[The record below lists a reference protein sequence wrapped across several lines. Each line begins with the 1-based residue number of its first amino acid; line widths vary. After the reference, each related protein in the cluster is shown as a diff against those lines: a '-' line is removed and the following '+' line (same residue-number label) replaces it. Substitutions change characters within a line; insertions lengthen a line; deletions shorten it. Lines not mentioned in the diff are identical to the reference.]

1 MKAFTVFVLLC
12 VVSGAHSSSRDESCS
27 NHDKAMDD
35 ALKTVC
41 AKTCMRWSVVNSYDM
56 TDGIGQVLN
65 SATHNRCGSS
75 EGIVTINELQIDPS
89 PLVLPGNIN
98 LAFKVNVKRDLQS
111 PIKVEVTVWK
121 SILIWIHVKDFA
133 FEDVCEFL
141 TDGKCPQSFIDNN
154 IPCSCPIPEVSTVIF
169 HFIFSKLNYIYCRPV
184 LVQVGWLVGCLTPHS
199 AIFQLYDGG
208 L

>member
-154 IPCSCPIPEVSTVIF
+154 IPCSCPIPEGEYNFPSSKFPLKASSIPGGDYSVRFNVNMGPTLVLCEDVYFTV
-169 HFIFSKLNYIYCRPV
+169 
-184 LVQVGWLVGCLTPHS
+184 
-199 AIFQLYDGG
+199 A
-208 L
+208 